1 MNIAPVT
8 LTLPHG
14 VARLEPLGL
23 HHAQGLHEASVDPA
37 IWAWLPFAQPKTP
50 ADMQKSIERALT
62 AQAKAT
68 ELPFAVIDTRT
79 GQVAGTTRYLDIQ
92 PENRGLEIGATW
104 YGVAWQRTRVNTE
117 CKLMLLT
124 HAFDHLGAV
133 RVQLRTDARNQRS
146 RDAILRIGA
155 QYEGRLRQSRILHD
169 GFIRDTVYFSIIAD
183 EWPAVRAGLLA
194 KLAR

>member
-8 LTLPHG
+8 LALPNG
-14 VARLEPLGL
+14 DARLEPLGL
-23 HHAQGLHEASVDPA
+23 HHAQGLHQAGPDPV
-37 IWAWLPFAQPKTP
+37 IWAWLPFAQPKTL
-50 ADMQKSIERALT
+50 AQMQQYIERALA
-62 AQAKAT
+62 AQAQGA

-79 GQVAGTTRYLDIQ
+79 GQVAGTTRYLDVQ

-104 YGVAWQRTRVNTE
+104 YGVAWQRTRINTE

-124 HAFDHLGAV
+124 HAFDTLGAV
-133 RVQLRTDARNQRS
+133 RVQLKTDGRNQRS
-146 RDAILRIGA
+146 QNAILRIGA
-155 QYEGRLRQSRILHD
+155 QYEGRLRKSRVLHD